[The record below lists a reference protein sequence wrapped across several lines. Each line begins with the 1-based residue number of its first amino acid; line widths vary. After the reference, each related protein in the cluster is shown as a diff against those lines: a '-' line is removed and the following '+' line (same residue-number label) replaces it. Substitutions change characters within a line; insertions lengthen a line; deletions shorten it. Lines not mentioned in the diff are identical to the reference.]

1 MRISLNN
8 IREIERYIEGTMERN
23 DAVLF
28 EEKMRR
34 DSLLRLNVSLQE
46 KMLVIIRM
54 YHRKKLKMELEELHQ
69 RIFNDPGKVTFRESV
84 TRIFMTR

>member
-8 IREIERYIEGTMERN
+8 IREIERYIEGTMDRY

-28 EEKMRR
+28 EEKMRN

-46 KMLVIIRM
+46 KVLAIVRM
-54 YHRKKLKMELEELHQ
+54 YHRKKLKMELEEVHE
-69 RIFNDPGKVTFRESV
+69 RIFNDPEKVTFRERV
-84 TRIFMTR
+84 MGIFRSH

>member
-8 IREIERYIEGTMERN
+8 IREIESYIEGTMDRN

-28 EEKMRR
+28 EEKMRS

-46 KMLVIIRM
+46 KVLSIIRM
-54 YHRKKLKMELEELHQ
+54 YHRKRLKIELEELHQ
-69 RIFNDPGKVTFRESV
+69 RIFNDPGKVTFRERV
-84 TRIFMTR
+84 MGIFRSK